1 MAEQEHDLDRIGL
14 SNREK
19 GAVGQGEAV
28 GHQAMKVRVKSSRM
42 VTIGLDRGDHR
53 WKRGRV
59 SRGTSCLRRGV
70 EEDLPDRLVE
80 AAAQLPQ
87 ELVIVLETEAEHL
100 GDGDDILADGN
111 WAQDPLLDVLGK
123 QQGALLVA

>member
-14 SNREK
+14 RNREK

-42 VTIGLDRGDHR
+42 VAIGLDRGDHR

-70 EEDLPDRLVE
+70 EEDLLDRLVE

-87 ELVIVLETEAEHL
+87 ELVIVLETT
-100 GDGDDILADGN
+100 
-111 WAQDPLLDVLGK
+111 
-123 QQGALLVA
+123 